1 MQKAKIYQ
9 FGNRRLTEVFMNQM
23 LDSIQQIK
31 SRAEFIKS
39 YTDDQIVGI
48 EPEDRE
54 LLSVMACKILDVIE
68 IFETQ
73 RSNK

>member
-68 IFETQ
+68 IFESQ

>member
-54 LLSVMACKILDVIE
+54 LLSAMACKILDVIE
-68 IFETQ
+68 IFESQ

>member
-9 FGNRRLTEVFMNQM
+9 FCNRRLTEVFMNQM

-39 YTDDQIVGI
+39 YTDDQTVGI

-68 IFETQ
+68 IFESQ

>member
-54 LLSVMACKILDVIE
+54 LLSVMACKILDVIK
-68 IFETQ
+68 IFESQ
-73 RSNK
+73 RSDK